1 MPGYDIVNYGSIEH
15 GYRKLCSAC
24 FTMEVA
30 RLSDLSEFQHLPFEP
45 VVMTDRSGKVHEF
58 HFRTHLMG
66 THVTVEAFELF
77 DEQPSGYRFQT
88 IGDPEEDL
96 LALLGKLV
104 EKMRR
109 ALSIK
114 HLEDDELGLPIA
126 EHLTVRGL
134 IEWDEARDGHVPLLL
149 IDGRKITWEAF
160 GRLLMSFAG
169 WQFKLEIRDFIEDL

>member
-1 MPGYDIVNYGSIEH
+1 M
-15 GYRKLCSAC
+15 
-24 FTMEVA
+24 
-30 RLSDLSEFQHLPFEP
+30 
-45 VVMTDRSGKVHEF
+45 
-58 HFRTHLMG
+58 
-66 THVTVEAFELF
+66 
-77 DEQPSGYRFQT
+77 
-88 IGDPEEDL
+88 
-96 LALLGKLV
+96 LGKLV

-160 GRLLMSFAG
+160 GRLLMSFEG
-169 WQFKLEIRDFIEDL
+169 